1 MSQFEKYLLELAYNN
16 YLKTYDLE
24 FKFVPKNSNDLV
36 HTINSLNSLEESG
49 YVEVLSDN
57 LNKDTLNLLTEDM
70 IFIFKLND
78 KSLSLI
84 RNNWQP

>member
-16 YLKTYDLE
+16 YLKTYDLK
-24 FKFVPKNSNDLV
+24 FRFVPKNTNDLV
-36 HTINSLNSLEESG
+36 HTINSLNSLKESG

-78 KSLSLI
+78 KSISLI